1 MTERLYYRDSM
12 LREFD
17 AMVVSCV
24 PAQGTPDTSPQTFE
38 VVLDRTAFYP
48 SSGGQPFDTGSL
60 GGARV
65 VDVIDRE
72 DSGIA
77 HVVDGAIDKGAPVH
91 GAIDWTRR
99 FDHMQQHTGQ
109 HVLSAAF
116 DRLFGVRTVSFHLG
130 PESATIDLA
139 REVSAR
145 EVAEAEA
152 AANGVVWD
160 NREIFVRFVSE
171 AEAQAL
177 PLRKDPVRTGELRV
191 VEVAGFDLSACGGTH
206 VPSTGMIGV
215 IAVAATERFKG
226 ATRLTFVCGGRA
238 LRSHGRLRDVVVRA
252 TRALSVLPEEVADGI
267 ERLQAELKEAG
278 RAAKKTQEELAGF
291 RAAGLRA
298 SAATIGPW
306 RGVLTAQP
314 GWDAGA
320 LKTLA
325 SAIVSEA
332 GYVVV
337 LTGDGR
343 PVPVVAARSADVAF
357 DAGSWIK
364 EATASLGGRGGGRPE
379 LAQGGLDA
387 TPEQVLDFARRSLT
401 DR

>member
-1 MTERLYYRDSM
+1 VTERLYYRDAM

-17 AMVVSCV
+17 AVVASCT
-24 PAQGTPDTSPQTFE
+24 PASTGTGVE

-48 SSGGQPFDTGSL
+48 TSGGQPFDTGSL
-60 GGARV
+60 GAARV

-72 DSGIA
+72 DGE
-77 HVVDGAIDKGAPVH
+77 VVHIVEQMGERTIETGARVQAT
-91 GAIDWTRR
+91 IDWPRR

-116 DRLFGVRTVSFHLG
+116 DRLFNVRTVSFHLG
-130 PESATIDLA
+130 AETATIDLA
-139 REVSAR
+139 REVTPR
-145 EVAEAEA
+145 EA
-152 AANGVVWD
+152 ADAEEAANAVVWE

-177 PLRKDPVRTGELRV
+177 PLRKDPARKGELRV

-206 VPSTGMIGV
+206 VPATGMIGV

-238 LRSHGRLRDVVVRA
+238 LRSHGRLRDAVTRA
-252 TRALSVLPEEVADGI
+252 TRVLSVLPEEIGDGI
-267 ERLQAELKEAG
+267 ERLQAALKDAD

-291 RAAGLRA
+291 RAEGFRA

-306 RGVLTAQP
+306 RGVLSAQP
-314 GWDAGA
+314 GSDAGM

-325 SAIVSEA
+325 AAIVSEP
-332 GYVVV
+332 GYLVV
-337 LTGDGR
+337 LTGTGT
-343 PVPVVAARSADVAF
+343 PVPVVAARSADVTF
-357 DAGSWIK
+357 DAGAWMK
-364 EATASLGGRGGGRPE
+364 QTTAALGGRGGGRPE
-379 LAQGGLDA
+379 MAQGGLDA
-387 TPEQVLDFARRSLT
+387 TSEQVLDFARRTLT

>member
-1 MTERLYYRDSM
+1 VTERLYYRDAM

-17 AMVVSCV
+17 AVVVSCT
-24 PAQGTPDTSPQTFE
+24 PASIGTGFE

-48 SSGGQPFDTGSL
+48 TSGGQPFDTGSL
-60 GGARV
+60 GAARV
-65 VDVIDRE
+65 IDVIDRE
-72 DSGIA
+72 DGEIA
-77 HVVDGAIDKGAPVH
+77 HVVEQVGERAMETGARVQA
-91 GAIDWTRR
+91 AIDWPRR

-116 DRLFGVRTVSFHLG
+116 DRLFNVRTVSFHLG
-130 PESATIDLA
+130 AETATIDLA
-139 REVSAR
+139 REVTPR
-145 EVAEAEA
+145 EAADAEA
-152 AANGVVWD
+152 AANAVVWE

-177 PLRKDPVRTGELRV
+177 PLRKDPARKGELRV

-206 VPSTGMIGV
+206 VPATGMIGV

-238 LRSHGRLRDVVVRA
+238 LRSHGRLRDAVTRA
-252 TRALSVLPEEVADGI
+252 TRVLSVLPEEIGDGI
-267 ERLQAELKEAG
+267 ERLQAALKDAD

-291 RAAGLRA
+291 RAAGFRA
-298 SAATIGPW
+298 AAATIGPW
-306 RGVLTAQP
+306 RGVLSAQP
-314 GWDAGA
+314 GSDAGA

-325 SAIVSEA
+325 AAIVSEP
-332 GYVVV
+332 GYLVV
-337 LTGDGR
+337 LTGEGT
-343 PVPVVAARSADVAF
+343 PVPVVAARSADVTF
-357 DAGSWIK
+357 DAGAWMK
-364 EATASLGGRGGGRPE
+364 QATAALGGRGGGRPE

-387 TPEQVLDFARRSLT
+387 TSEQVLDFARRTLT

>member
-17 AMVVSCV
+17 ASVVSV
-24 PAQGTPDTSPQTFE
+24 APASSGSNFE

-48 SSGGQPFDTGSL
+48 TSGGQPFDTGSL

-65 VDVIDRE
+65 IDVIDRE
-72 DSGIA
+72 DGEIA
-77 HVVDGAIDKGAPVH
+77 HIVETALDNGARVH
-91 GAIDWTRR
+91 GTIDWARR

-116 DRLFGVRTVSFHLG
+116 DGLFGVRTVSFHLG
-130 PESATIDLA
+130 AETATIDLA
-139 REVSAR
+139 REVTAR
-145 EVAEAEA
+145 EVADAEA
-152 AANGVVWD
+152 AANAVVWD

-171 AEAQAL
+171 AEAQSL
-177 PLRKDPVRTGELRV
+177 PFRKEPTRTGELRV
-191 VEVAGFDLSACGGTH
+191 VEVANFDLSACGGTH
-206 VPSTGMIGV
+206 VPAAGMIGV

-238 LRSHGRLRDVVVRA
+238 LRSHGRLRDVVTRA
-252 TRALSVLPEEVADGI
+252 TRLLSVLPEEIGDTI
-267 ERLQAELKEAG
+267 ERLQGDLKDAG
-278 RAAKKTQEELAGF
+278 RAAKKTHEELAAF
-291 RAAGLRA
+291 RAEGLRA
-298 SAATIGPW
+298 RAATIGPW
-306 RGVLTAQP
+306 RGVLIAQP
-314 GWDAGA
+314 GWDAGT

-325 SAIVSEA
+325 SAIVSEP

-343 PVPVVAARSADVAF
+343 PVPVVAARSADVAV
-357 DAGSWIK
+357 DAGAWIK
-364 EATASLGGRGGGRPE
+364 KAAAALGGRGGGRPE

-387 TPEQVLDFARRSLT
+387 TAEQVLDFANRTLT